1 MENQNQENS
10 NKENVTNRPENRTR
24 YYQKRRYTPKN
35 TNVVPHDPNQQ
46 EQQPQQ
52 QQKLQQQQQR
62 PQLQRPQ
69 QQQQRQQNQRPHVK
83 KLSVVIPLLNEQDS
97 LQPLSGEIRKVC
109 IANNFDFEVIFI
121 DDGSTDNSLKVIKDI
136 CRGDRRFKYVSFQ
149 KNYGKS
155 AALNVGFKK
164 ATGTVVVTM
173 DADLQDD
180 PNEIPN
186 LLAKLNEGYDM
197 VSGWKKKRYDP
208 FIKKQSSKFFNTV
221 TRWFSGVKI
230 HDFNCG
236 LKIYNRNVLDNIRIY
251 GELHRYI
258 PVLAN
263 WKGFSVAELVVT
275 HHPRKFGYTKFGVS
289 RFFKGFVD
297 LLTVVFITRY
307 AKRPMHLFGFLGAFS
322 SLAGIIVNLILSY
335 EKIFLNMSLSNRPML
350 FLGVL
355 LIIVGLQFFSLGLIG
370 EMMVN
375 SSHPSS
381 EYALRDSNV

>member
-1 MENQNQENS
+1 MENQNQENVA
-10 NKENVTNRPENRTR
+10 N
-24 YYQKRRYTPKN
+24 KN
-35 TNVVPHDPNQQ
+35 TNRKRYYHRRRFTPKPDAVPAKDQNIQPV
-46 EQQPQQ
+46 QQPQKQVQ
-52 QQKLQQQQQR
+52 QPRPSLQQQNIKQQK
-62 PQLQRPQ
+62 PQ
-69 QQQQRQQNQRPHVK
+69 QKPQVK
-83 KLSVVIPLLNEQDS
+83 KLSVVVPLFNEQDS
-97 LQPLSGEIRKVC
+97 LQPLSAEIRKVC
-109 IANNFDFEVIFI
+109 IANNFDFEVIFV

-136 CRGDRRFKYVSFQ
+136 CRGDRRFKYISFQ

-155 AALNVGFKK
+155 AALNIGFKK
-164 ATGTVVVTM
+164 ASGTVVVTM

-180 PNEIPN
+180 PGEIPN
-186 LLAKLNEGYDM
+186 LILKLNEGFDM

-208 FIKKQSSKFFNTV
+208 FIKKHSSKFFNAV

-236 LKIYNRNVLDNIRIY
+236 LKIYKKNVLDQIRVY

-275 HHPRKFGYTKFGVS
+275 HHPRKFGYTKFGIS

-322 SLAGIIVNLILSY
+322 LIAGTILNLVLTY
-335 EKIFLNMSLSNRPML
+335 QKLFHNMPLSNRPML

-355 LIIVGLQFFSLGLIG
+355 LIIVGMQFFSLGLIG
-370 EMMVN
+370 EMMVS
-375 SSHPSS
+375 SSHTSN
-381 EYALRDSNV
+381 EYTLRDSNI